1 MLGAVVLP
9 PSAPIG
15 VVLAGGAGARLGG
28 AKPLAVLKGRS
39 LTQWVAAALGAVLDD
54 VVIAA
59 RADTELPALGLP
71 VWREPVDGPVHPLAG
86 IASALRHADGRD
98 VLVCAV
104 DLPFVGAALLRAL
117 VRAPGDVAVAD
128 GQPLLGRYGTGVGPA
143 LAAAAG
149 SGTAVRL
156 VVASL
161 GATVVAVPDP
171 GRMLWNVNTAEDLA
185 RAESML
191 TDSGPETGPSG
202 G

>member
-1 MLGAVVLP
+1 MLGVVVVPL
-9 PSAPIG
+9 SAPIG

-28 AKPLAVLKGRS
+28 AKPLAVLGGRS
-39 LTQWVAAALGAVLDD
+39 LAGWVAAALGAVLDD

-59 RADTELPALGLP
+59 RADTALPALGLA

-86 IASALRHADGRD
+86 IASALAHADGRD

-104 DLPFVGAALLRAL
+104 DLPFVGPVILRAL
-117 VRAPGDVAVAD
+117 IRAPGEVAVAA

-143 LAAAAG
+143 LVAAAD
-149 SGTAVRL
+149 SGTAARR

-161 GATVVAVPDP
+161 GATVVPVPDP
-171 GRMLWNVNTAEDLA
+171 GRTLCNVNTAEDLA
-185 RAESML
+185 RAEAML
-191 TDSGPETGPSG
+191 TSRGPG